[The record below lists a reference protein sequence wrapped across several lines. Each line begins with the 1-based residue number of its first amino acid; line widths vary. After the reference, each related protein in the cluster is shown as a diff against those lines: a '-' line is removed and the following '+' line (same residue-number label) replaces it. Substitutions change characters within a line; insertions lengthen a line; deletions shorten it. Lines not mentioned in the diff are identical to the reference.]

1 MGPSVTDAVV
11 HSCQGLQTQMHSLQN
26 GMLAEE
32 QTHGLMQAMQPS
44 YESTYQEVHKQDL
57 ERLRSCVQRPEPG
70 TFMHTDL
77 LWASHIRMKGRRSDP
92 RTPASVSVAYIPWGR
107 VQDFVKGEEA
117 RCDAP
122 CKFVCQGTTSNKQGD
137 LMFPRWNSYSA
148 VVRCLCNMSFDQ
160 DCAFFNVTTFKQVH
174 FLLDITL
181 SVAIIVDA
189 IPNMQVS
196 LPVWTKR
203 QCIAHPTRYRRDVP
217 EETEARCERQICSKW
232 KGSHGATHIC

>member
-1 MGPSVTDAVV
+1 
-11 HSCQGLQTQMHSLQN
+11 
-26 GMLAEE
+26 
-32 QTHGLMQAMQPS
+32 
-44 YESTYQEVHKQDL
+44 
-57 ERLRSCVQRPEPG
+57 
-70 TFMHTDL
+70 MHTDL

-160 DCAFFNVTTFKQVH
+160 DCPFFNVTNFDGLH
-174 FLLDITL
+174 FLLDNTL
-181 SVAIIVDA
+181 SVAIFVDP
-189 IPNMQVS
+189 IPDVQVS

-203 QCIAHPTRYRRDVP
+203 QCLAHPTRYKGDVP
-217 EETEARCERQICSKW
+217 HETEA
-232 KGSHGATHIC
+232 